1 MFRSKLIEDQ
11 TYYRLRRKQ
20 LILNFVAIIPM
31 SLIWGLYNWQFWIL
45 LVGLALYVG
54 AILLMRRNQ
63 QVMELFAGNKF
74 LELDEEALRVVSK
87 NRKIIE
93 TINLEST
100 SSIILKKEYDL
111 YQHSIKDVFSEVVA
125 VEKGNSVILD
135 VEGEKRVFLFEIDS
149 HYKLKQLS
157 KIIDCWLQKHYNIE
171 RV

>member
-31 SLIWGLYNWQFWIL
+31 SLIWGLYDWQFWIL

-100 SSIILKKEYDL
+100 
-111 YQHSIKDVFSEVVA
+111 
-125 VEKGNSVILD
+125 
-135 VEGEKRVFLFEIDS
+135 
-149 HYKLKQLS
+149 LS
-157 KIIDCWLQKHYNIE
+157 LIHI
-171 RV
+171 